1 MNGMVI
7 FLTSSFID
15 YATEESYVP
24 KPIANTFGFVD
35 NLRKYWKQNSRVL
48 YFASD
53 PDDFSGNDFQKREFE
68 DCFRL
73 AGFSLDEIKIFD
85 SRCHEDLKNLMNWA
99 DVVYLAG
106 GSYPTENA
114 FINEAGL
121 KEALSN
127 FEGIFIGLSA
137 GSVNAADDVFMFPEL
152 LDEAYDPDFQYHMKG
167 LGLTQINIIPH
178 IQYYARQTFGGKR
191 LIEDILM
198 PESNGHRLYLITDG
212 SYFMIK
218 GMLTFFYGKG
228 WALEN
233 GKLYDLENGQVYTG
247 LGGTTS
253 GSFHDVSREF
263 GFNAIFQIDPKD
275 QSVKF
280 IYYNGYFL
288 MNGISDLSIKRLDEL
303 TRTISEKMS
312 VDDEKQVMIDQTEIS
327 NVLYEIKGTGL
338 FTRTFHVNSYDGSR
352 ALSLKIYP
360 SQDNPDL
367 LIATIMDIELI
378 LDHDWM
384 TDEYSREGFIRV
396 ARALLD
402 DCDSSKKYAI
412 CYANIDNFK
421 ALNTLF
427 GRKNGDLI
435 IFKEQHALKE
445 ELHPVIIGRLEA
457 DHFGLIV
464 EDENLTEEALK
475 HVTTQNFKDVSRE
488 YSFNIR
494 IGVYHITDC
503 SANISMMLDRAHL
516 AEKNVRADR
525 QQFVSIYD
533 DKMHDDYMD
542 KQVLIQ
548 DLDRAI
554 KCRELMPFFQPVI
567 DVATKKIVS
576 AEALIRW
583 KHHKFGMLAPYKFI
597 PAFEENGD
605 ISKITRFMVDSVIA
619 FNEDRRNKGQ
629 RPVPCAVNLSRI
641 DFYNPNLMSCLMK
654 KLKQTEDVTDMLKVE
669 VTESAYAI
677 LEADGLNLLSELQDM
692 GIKILL
698 DDYGSGMS
706 SLSTLE
712 SFDFDTIKL
721 DMGFIRKIGTSR
733 AAEAII
739 RSTIDMAHCL
749 NALVVAE
756 GVETKEQNDFLK
768 DAGCDMIQGYLYYKP
783 MPKEDFIEVLK
794 K

>member
-1 MNGMVI
+1 MVT

-15 YATEESYVP
+15 YATEETYTP
-24 KPIANTFGFVD
+24 KPLENSFGFID
-35 NLRKYWKQNSRVL
+35 NLKKYWKQDSRVL

-53 PDDFSGNDFQKREFE
+53 PDDFSENDFQKRELE

-73 AGFSLDEIKIFD
+73 AGFSLDEIKVFD
-85 SRCHEDLKNLMNWA
+85 SRCDEDLKSLMNWA

-106 GSYPTENA
+106 GKGPTENDY
-114 FINEAGL
+114 INEAGL

-137 GSVNAADDVFMFPEL
+137 GSINAADDVFMFPEFPG
-152 LDEAYDPDFQYHMKG
+152 EASDPDFPYHMKG
-167 LGLTQINIIPH
+167 LGLTQLNVIPH
-178 IQYYARQTFGGKR
+178 IQYYVRQTFDGKR

-198 PESNGHRLYLITDG
+198 PESDGRRFYLITDG
-212 SYFMIK
+212 SYFVIK
-218 GMLTFFYGKG
+218 GMLTSFYGKG

-233 GKLYDLENGQVYTG
+233 GKLYELKNGPVYVG
-247 LGGTTS
+247 LS
-253 GSFHDVSREF
+253 GLNIRSGHDVSSES
-263 GFNAIFQIDPKD
+263 GFDAVFQINSKD
-275 QSVKF
+275 QSIHF
-280 IYYNGYFL
+280 IYYNDYFL
-288 MNGISDLSIKRLDEL
+288 KNGISDLSIKKYHEL
-303 TRTISEKMS
+303 FRTISEKMS
-312 VDDEKQVMIDQTEIS
+312 VDDEKQVLVDQTEMS
-327 NVLYEIKGTGL
+327 NILYEIKGTGL
-338 FTRTFHVNSYDGSR
+338 FTRTFHVNSDDGSR
-352 ALSLKIYP
+352 ALSIKIYP
-360 SQDNPDL
+360 YPGDPDL

-384 TDEYSREGFIRV
+384 TDEYSREGFIRA

-402 DCDSSKKYAI
+402 DCDGSKKYAI

-427 GRKNGDLI
+427 GRKNGDMI
-435 IFKEQHALKE
+435 IFNEQHALKE
-445 ELHPVIIGRLEA
+445 ELHPVMIGRLEA
-457 DHFGLIV
+457 DHFGLIT
-464 EDENLTEEALK
+464 EDENLTDEALE
-475 HVTTQNFKDVSRE
+475 HVTTRFFKDVSRE

-494 IGVYHITDC
+494 VGVYHITDC

-525 QQFVSIYD
+525 HQFVSVYD
-533 DKMHDDYMD
+533 HQMHDDYMD
-542 KQVLIQ
+542 KQVLTQ
-548 DLDRAI
+548 DLDAAL
-554 KCRELMPFFQPVI
+554 KDNELMPFFQPVV
-567 DVATKKIVS
+567 DAATGKIVS

-583 KHHKFGMLAPYKFI
+583 KHHKFGMLAPFKFI

-619 FNEDRRNKGQ
+619 FNEDRKSRGLT
-629 RPVPCAVNLSRI
+629 PVPCAVNLSRI
-641 DFYNPNLMSCLMK
+641 DFYNPKLVNYLME
-654 KLKQTEDVTDMLKVE
+654 KLKRIDGVTDMIKIE

-712 SFDFDTIKL
+712 SFAFDTIKL
-721 DMGFIRKIGTSR
+721 DMGFIRKIGTSHT
-733 AAEAII
+733 AEAII

-756 GVETKEQNDFLK
+756 GVETKEQNDFLR
-768 DAGCDMIQGYLYYKP
+768 DADCDMIQGYLYYKP
-783 MPKEDFIEVLK
+783 MPREDFIEVLK

>member
-1 MNGMVI
+1 MVT

-15 YATEESYVP
+15 YATEETYTP
-24 KPIANTFGFVD
+24 KPLENSFGFID
-35 NLRKYWKQNSRVL
+35 NLKKYWKQDSRVL

-53 PDDFSGNDFQKREFE
+53 PDDFSENDFQKRELE

-73 AGFSLDEIKIFD
+73 AGFSLDEIKVFD
-85 SRCHEDLKNLMNWA
+85 SRCDEDLKSLMNWA

-106 GSYPTENA
+106 GKGPTENDY
-114 FINEAGL
+114 INEAGL

-137 GSVNAADDVFMFPEL
+137 GSINAADDVFMFPEFPG
-152 LDEAYDPDFQYHMKG
+152 EASDPDFPYHMKG
-167 LGLTQINIIPH
+167 LGLTQLNIIPH
-178 IQYYARQTFGGKR
+178 IQYYVRQTFDGKR

-198 PESNGHRLYLITDG
+198 PESDGRRFYLITDG
-212 SYFMIK
+212 SYFVIK
-218 GMLTFFYGKG
+218 GMLTSFYGKG

-233 GKLYDLENGQVYTG
+233 GKLYELKNGPVYVG
-247 LGGTTS
+247 LS
-253 GSFHDVSREF
+253 GLNIRSGHDVSSES
-263 GFNAIFQIDPKD
+263 GFDAVFQINSKD
-275 QSVKF
+275 QSIHF
-280 IYYNGYFL
+280 IYYNDYFL
-288 MNGISDLSIKRLDEL
+288 KNGISDLSIKKYHEL
-303 TRTISEKMS
+303 FRTISEKMS
-312 VDDEKQVMIDQTEIS
+312 VDDEKQVLVDQTEMS
-327 NVLYEIKGTGL
+327 NILYEIKGTGL
-338 FTRTFHVNSYDGSR
+338 FTRTFHVNSDDGSR
-352 ALSLKIYP
+352 ALSIKIYP
-360 SQDNPDL
+360 YPGDPDL

-384 TDEYSREGFIRV
+384 TDEYSREGFIRA

-402 DCDSSKKYAI
+402 DCDGSKKYAI

-427 GRKNGDLI
+427 GRKNGDMI
-435 IFKEQHALKE
+435 IFNEQHALKE
-445 ELHPVIIGRLEA
+445 ELHPVMIGRLEA
-457 DHFGLIV
+457 DHFGLIT
-464 EDENLTEEALK
+464 EDENLTDEALE
-475 HVTTQNFKDVSRE
+475 HVTTRFFKDVSRE

-494 IGVYHITDC
+494 VGVYHITDC

-525 QQFVSIYD
+525 HQFVSVYD
-533 DKMHDDYMD
+533 HQMHDDYMD
-542 KQVLIQ
+542 KQVLTQ
-548 DLDRAI
+548 DLDAAL
-554 KCRELMPFFQPVI
+554 KDNELMPFFQPVV
-567 DVATKKIVS
+567 DAATGKIVS

-583 KHHKFGMLAPYKFI
+583 KHHKFGMLAPFKFI

-619 FNEDRRNKGQ
+619 FNEDRKSRGLT
-629 RPVPCAVNLSRI
+629 PVPCAVNLSRI
-641 DFYNPNLMSCLMK
+641 DFYNPKLVNYLME
-654 KLKQTEDVTDMLKVE
+654 KLKRIDGVTDMIKIE

-712 SFDFDTIKL
+712 SFAFNTIKL

-733 AAEAII
+733 TAEAII

-768 DAGCDMIQGYLYYKP
+768 DADCDMIQGYLYYKP
-783 MPKEDFIEVLK
+783 MPREDFIEVLK

>member
-1 MNGMVI
+1 MNGMVT

-15 YATEESYVP
+15 YATEETYTP
-24 KPIANTFGFVD
+24 KPLENSFGFID
-35 NLRKYWKQNSRVL
+35 NLKKYWKQDSRVL

-53 PDDFSGNDFQKREFE
+53 PDDFSENDFQKRELE

-73 AGFSLDEIKIFD
+73 AGFSLDEIKVFD
-85 SRCHEDLKNLMNWA
+85 SRCDEDLKSLMNWA

-106 GSYPTENA
+106 GKGPTENDY
-114 FINEAGL
+114 INEAGL

-137 GSVNAADDVFMFPEL
+137 GSINAADDVFMFPEFPG
-152 LDEAYDPDFQYHMKG
+152 EASDPDFPYHMKG
-167 LGLTQINIIPH
+167 LGLTQLNIIPH
-178 IQYYARQTFGGKR
+178 IQYYVRQTFDGKR

-198 PESNGHRLYLITDG
+198 PESDGRRFYLITDG
-212 SYFMIK
+212 SYFVIK
-218 GMLTFFYGKG
+218 GMLTSFYGKG

-233 GKLYDLENGQVYTG
+233 GKLYELKNGPVYVG
-247 LGGTTS
+247 LS
-253 GSFHDVSREF
+253 GLNIRSGHDVSSES
-263 GFNAIFQIDPKD
+263 GFDAVFQINSKD
-275 QSVKF
+275 QSIHF
-280 IYYNGYFL
+280 IYYNDYFL
-288 MNGISDLSIKRLDEL
+288 KNGISDLSIKKYHEL
-303 TRTISEKMS
+303 FRTISEKMS
-312 VDDEKQVMIDQTEIS
+312 VDDEKQVLVDQTEMS
-327 NVLYEIKGTGL
+327 NILYEIKGTGL
-338 FTRTFHVNSYDGSR
+338 FTRTFHVNSDDGSR
-352 ALSLKIYP
+352 ALSIKIYP
-360 SQDNPDL
+360 YPGDPDL

-384 TDEYSREGFIRV
+384 TDEYSREGFIRA

-402 DCDSSKKYAI
+402 DCDGSKKYAI

-427 GRKNGDLI
+427 GRKNGDMI
-435 IFKEQHALKE
+435 IFNEQHALKE
-445 ELHPVIIGRLEA
+445 ELHPVMIGRLEA
-457 DHFGLIV
+457 DHFGLIT
-464 EDENLTEEALK
+464 EDENLTDEALE
-475 HVTTQNFKDVSRE
+475 HVTTRFFKDVSRE

-494 IGVYHITDC
+494 VGVYHITDC

-525 QQFVSIYD
+525 HQFVSVYD
-533 DKMHDDYMD
+533 HQMHDDYMD
-542 KQVLIQ
+542 KQVLTQ
-548 DLDRAI
+548 DLDAAL
-554 KCRELMPFFQPVI
+554 KDNELMPFFQPVV
-567 DVATKKIVS
+567 DAATGKIVS

-583 KHHKFGMLAPYKFI
+583 KHHKFGMLAPFKFI

-619 FNEDRRNKGQ
+619 FNEDRKSRGLT
-629 RPVPCAVNLSRI
+629 PVPCAVNLSRI
-641 DFYNPNLMSCLMK
+641 DFYNPKLVNYLME
-654 KLKQTEDVTDMLKVE
+654 KLKRIDGVTDMIKIE

-712 SFDFDTIKL
+712 SFAFNTIKL

-733 AAEAII
+733 TAEAII

-768 DAGCDMIQGYLYYKP
+768 DADCDMIQGYLYYKP
-783 MPKEDFIEVLK
+783 MPREDFIEVLK

>member
-1 MNGMVI
+1 MNGMVT

-15 YATEESYVP
+15 YATEETYTP
-24 KPIANTFGFVD
+24 KPLENSFGFID
-35 NLRKYWKQNSRVL
+35 NLKKYWKQDSRVL

-53 PDDFSGNDFQKREFE
+53 PDDFSENDFQKRELE

-73 AGFSLDEIKIFD
+73 AGFSLDEIKVFD
-85 SRCHEDLKNLMNWA
+85 SRCDEDLKSLMNWA

-106 GSYPTENA
+106 GKGPTENDY
-114 FINEAGL
+114 INEAGL

-137 GSVNAADDVFMFPEL
+137 GSINAADDVFMFPEFPG
-152 LDEAYDPDFQYHMKG
+152 EASDPDFPYHMKG
-167 LGLTQINIIPH
+167 LGLTQLNIIPH
-178 IQYYARQTFGGKR
+178 IQYYVRQTFDGKR

-198 PESNGHRLYLITDG
+198 PESDGRRFYLITDG
-212 SYFMIK
+212 SYFVIK
-218 GMLTFFYGKG
+218 GMLTSFYGKG

-233 GKLYDLENGQVYTG
+233 GKLYELKNGPVYVG
-247 LGGTTS
+247 LS
-253 GSFHDVSREF
+253 GLNIRSGHDVSSES
-263 GFNAIFQIDPKD
+263 GFDAVFQINSKD
-275 QSVKF
+275 QSIHF
-280 IYYNGYFL
+280 IYYNDYFL
-288 MNGISDLSIKRLDEL
+288 KNGISDLSIKKYHEL
-303 TRTISEKMS
+303 FRTISEKMS
-312 VDDEKQVMIDQTEIS
+312 VDDEKQVLVDQTEMS
-327 NVLYEIKGTGL
+327 NILYEIKGTGL
-338 FTRTFHVNSYDGSR
+338 FTRTFHVNSDDGSR
-352 ALSLKIYP
+352 ALSIKIYP
-360 SQDNPDL
+360 YPGDPDL

-384 TDEYSREGFIRV
+384 TDEYSREGFIRA

-402 DCDSSKKYAI
+402 DCDGSKKYAI

-427 GRKNGDLI
+427 GRKNGDMI
-435 IFKEQHALKE
+435 IFNEQHALKE
-445 ELHPVIIGRLEA
+445 ELHPVMIGRLEA
-457 DHFGLIV
+457 DHFGLIT
-464 EDENLTEEALK
+464 EDENLTDEALE
-475 HVTTQNFKDVSRE
+475 HVTTRFFKDVSRE

-494 IGVYHITDC
+494 VGVYHITDC

-525 QQFVSIYD
+525 HQFVSVYD
-533 DKMHDDYMD
+533 HQMHDDYMD
-542 KQVLIQ
+542 KQVLTQ
-548 DLDRAI
+548 DLDAAL
-554 KCRELMPFFQPVI
+554 KDNELMPFFQPVV
-567 DVATKKIVS
+567 DAATGKIVS

-583 KHHKFGMLAPYKFI
+583 KHHKFGMLAPFKFI

-619 FNEDRRNKGQ
+619 FNEDRKSRGLT
-629 RPVPCAVNLSRI
+629 PVPCAVNLSRI
-641 DFYNPNLMSCLMK
+641 DFYNPKLVNYLME
-654 KLKQTEDVTDMLKVE
+654 KLKRIDGVTDMIKIE

-712 SFDFDTIKL
+712 SFAFDTIKL
-721 DMGFIRKIGTSR
+721 DMGFIRKIGTSHT
-733 AAEAII
+733 AEAII

-756 GVETKEQNDFLK
+756 GVETKEQNDFLR
-768 DAGCDMIQGYLYYKP
+768 DADCDMIQGYLYYKP
-783 MPKEDFIEVLK
+783 MPREDFIEVLK

>member
-1 MNGMVI
+1 MVI

-15 YATEESYVP
+15 YATEETYTP
-24 KPIANTFGFVD
+24 KPLENSFGFID
-35 NLRKYWKQNSRVL
+35 NLKKYWKQDSRVL
-48 YFASD
+48 YFAGD
-53 PDDFSGNDFQKREFE
+53 PDDFSENDFQKRELE

-73 AGFSLDEIKIFD
+73 AGFSLDEIKVFD
-85 SRCHEDLKNLMNWA
+85 SRCDEDLKSLMNWA

-106 GSYPTENA
+106 GKGPTENDY
-114 FINEAGL
+114 INEAGL

-137 GSVNAADDVFMFPEL
+137 GSINAADDVFMFPEFPG
-152 LDEAYDPDFQYHMKG
+152 EASDPDFPYHMKG
-167 LGLTQINIIPH
+167 LGLTQLNIVPH
-178 IQYYARQTFGGKR
+178 IQYYVRQTFDGKR

-198 PESNGHRLYLITDG
+198 PESDGRRFYLITDG
-212 SYFMIK
+212 SYFVIK
-218 GMLTFFYGKG
+218 GMLTSFYGKG

-233 GKLYDLENGQVYTG
+233 GKLYELKNGPVYVG
-247 LGGTTS
+247 LS
-253 GSFHDVSREF
+253 GLNTRSGHDVSSES
-263 GFNAIFQIDPKD
+263 GFDAVFQINSKD
-275 QSVKF
+275 QSIHF
-280 IYYNGYFL
+280 IYYNDYFL
-288 MNGISDLSIKRLDEL
+288 KNGISDLSIKKYHEL
-303 TRTISEKMS
+303 FRTISEKMS
-312 VDDEKQVMIDQTEIS
+312 VDDEKQAIVDQTEIS
-327 NVLYEIKGTGL
+327 NILYEIKGTGL
-338 FTRTFHVNSYDGSR
+338 FTRTFHVNSDDGSR

-360 SQDNPDL
+360 YPGDPDL

-384 TDEYSREGFIRV
+384 TDEYSREGFIRA

-402 DCDSSKKYAI
+402 DCDGSKKYAI

-427 GRKNGDLI
+427 GRKNGDMI
-435 IFKEQHALKE
+435 IFNEQHALKE

-457 DHFGLIV
+457 DHFGLIT
-464 EDENLTEEALK
+464 EDENLTDEALE
-475 HVTTQNFKDVSRE
+475 HVTTRFFKDVSRE

-494 IGVYHITDC
+494 VGVYHITDC

-525 QQFVSIYD
+525 KQFVSIYD

-548 DLDRAI
+548 DLDGAL
-554 KCRELMPFFQPVI
+554 KDRELMPFFQPVV
-567 DVATKKIVS
+567 DVATGKIVS

-583 KHHKFGMLAPYKFI
+583 NHHSFGMLAPYKFI

-605 ISKITRFMVDSVIA
+605 ISKITGFMVDSVIA
-619 FNEDRRNKGQ
+619 FNEDRKSRGLT
-629 RPVPCAVNLSRI
+629 PVPCAVNLSRI
-641 DFYNPNLMSCLMK
+641 DFYNP
-654 KLKQTEDVTDMLKVE
+654 KLVNYLIDKFEKTSGVTDMIKVE
-669 VTESAYAI
+669 VTESAYAV
-677 LEADGLNLLSELQDM
+677 LEADGIRLLNKIHDM

-712 SFDFDTIKL
+712 SFAFDTIKL
-721 DMGFIRKIGTSR
+721 DMGFIRKIGTSHT
-733 AAEAII
+733 AEAII

-756 GVETKEQNDFLK
+756 GVETKEQNDFLR
-768 DAGCDMIQGYLYYKP
+768 DADCDMIQGYLYYKP
-783 MPKEDFIEVLK
+783 MPEADFIEVLK